1 MKGESRV
8 QSTCEFI
15 FTQVVYYSDDG
26 YDIEN
31 FRLVDPV
38 LGTMEQLE
46 ELFTKAH
53 DRGIKV
59 ILDFVSLN
67 KCFEI
72 LKLFELFSEDPKPNI
87 K

>member
-1 MKGESRV
+1 MRIYFNSSCVDKTDS
-8 QSTCEFI
+8 
-15 FTQVVYYSDDG
+15 G
-26 YDIEN
+26 YDIED

-38 LGTMEQLE
+38 LGTMAELE

-67 KCFEI
+67 KYFKI
-72 LKLFELFSEDPKPNI
+72 LEFFDFFPEDPKPNI